1 MSFKQIVEKKETI
14 IQKIKHA
21 LKKVYAFVF
30 AKFNKQ
36 ILINVIRQGDR
47 GRLLSP
53 GTNYENNTRRNR
65 RYETNNKK
73 NNR

>member
-30 AKFNKQ
+30 AKFNK
-36 ILINVIRQGDR
+36 
-47 GRLLSP
+47 
-53 GTNYENNTRRNR
+53 
-65 RYETNNKK
+65 
-73 NNR
+73 